1 MSCSVLT
8 PFLILLLCNCTPW
21 STPCQFVQCNAIQCT
36 ALFFCQNRTI
46 LNRILTVIM
55 TPDMMMS
62 RVRCM
67 MCDWV
72 VQMSA
77 RPLDC
82 DFSLGSKPIPML
94 LCAHTHNPTCC
105 SYLHNLFGL
114 FAQNIEQRLLPNV
127 TVAMWKLSIL
137 FFYLLCSMTHQPIS
151 WWVTERSASPVD

>member
-1 MSCSVLT
+1 MSCPVLESWCFIDQGNGRELERQAC
-8 PFLILLLCNCTPW
+8 PPLSSHPSSFFYYIIVHPGPLPVSLCT
-21 STPCQFVQCNAIQCT
+21 VRCNAIQGT

-77 RPLDC
+77 RPPDC

-105 SYLHNLFGL
+105 LYLHILFGL
-114 FAQNIEQRLLPNV
+114 FAQNNH
-127 TVAMWKLSIL
+127 
-137 FFYLLCSMTHQPIS
+137 Y
-151 WWVTERSASPVD
+151 